1 LNGTEIGYCS
11 FNLRNNT
18 QNVDLKIKKKM
29 FFMVFHGQD
38 FTTVVKQQMLR
49 GIETCIIGFKNNS
62 LHWLLVVL
70 VNFW

>member
-1 LNGTEIGYCS
+1 
-11 FNLRNNT
+11 
-18 QNVDLKIKKKM
+18 VDLKIKKKM